1 MALPRR
7 VPVPARPDSH
17 IRGADWRHRAACRDA
32 DPEIFFPVAES
43 GAPLARAEA
52 RALAWCARCPVRAE
66 CLAYALAVL
75 PDGIAGG
82 MTARQRRELRRT
94 THVPAP
100 GDRRPGP
107 LAPGHSV
114 EVRAEGIELLIKGQV
129 SRTVIAQ
136 RCRVSRRT
144 VDRWAARPEC
154 VAAGVRPAE
163 PTASRVNTLSRREA
177 QRCGARRVS

>member
-7 VPVPARPDSH
+7 VPAPARPDTH
-17 IRGADWRHRAACRDA
+17 VRAADWRHRAACRDT
-32 DPEIFFPVAES
+32 DPEIFFPVGTGGPA
-43 GAPLARAEA
+43 LLQITEA
-52 RALAWCARCPVRAE
+52 KTVCRRCPVVAE
-66 CLAYALAVL
+66 CLAFALAH
-75 PDGIAGG
+75 DEAGVWG
-82 MTARQRRELRRT
+82 GTTPAERRELRRA

-100 GDRRPGP
+100 GARRPGP

-136 RCRVSRRT
+136 RLRVSRRT

-154 VAAGVRPAE
+154 VAAGVAPAE